1 MHGNLLLLLFHLFT
15 LCALIFP
22 HSIFIRP
29 LTTHLQGL
37 ILPAQLHCHIPG
49 VLLPCH
55 RELYKSLRTAAG
67 KAQRAVS
74 KCTKSFEQNRFCCQ
88 DPAQRLPTRLCCPT
102 TCNERSERSLLQ
114 NLVHSKNHQEQ
125 AEFFIR
131 GRITSGSANTRMHLL
146 LITLPCISVDACKYS
161 LFYYWRTKNERVTK
175 KRKKFHADGDINK
188 CHF

>member
-1 MHGNLLLLLFHLFT
+1 MHCNLLLLLFHLFT

-55 RELYKSLRTAAG
+55 RELYMSLRTAAG

-88 DPAQRLPTRLCCPT
+88 DPAQSLPTRPCCPT

-125 AEFFIR
+125 AIDSWQNN
-131 GRITSGSANTRMHLL
+131 IWL
-146 LITLPCISVDACKYS
+146 CKYTYAS
-161 LFYYWRTKNERVTK
+161 PSHYSPLYQWR
-175 KRKKFHADGDINK
+175 
-188 CHF
+188 CL